1 MEHEKLVVP
10 REKRVLVYNVFNNFI
25 INNLQKEKYPNDFKV
40 AISEITKK
48 RNESLLW
55 TTEMDNLYSFVYIHP
70 NGDLET
76 EINVKRPKYPFHEK
90 YND

>member
-1 MEHEKLVVP
+1 MEHQKLIIP
-10 REKRVLVYNVFNNFI
+10 REKRVLVYNVLNDFI
-25 INNLQKEKYPNDFKV
+25 INNLQKEAYPNDFKV

-48 RNESLLW
+48 RNESLLL
-55 TTEMDNLYSFVYIHP
+55 TTEIDNFYSFVYIYH

-76 EINVKRPKYPFHEK
+76 EINVKRPKYPFHEE

>member
-1 MEHEKLVVP
+1 MEHQKLIVP
-10 REKRVLVYNVFNNFI
+10 REKRVLVYNVFNDFI
-25 INNLQKEKYPNDFKV
+25 INNLQKEEYPNDFKV

-48 RNESLLW
+48 RNESLLL
-55 TTEMDNLYSFVYIHP
+55 TTEIDNFYSFVYIHQ

-76 EINVKRPKYPFHEK
+76 EINVKRPKYPFHVE

>member
-1 MEHEKLVVP
+1 MEQEILIVP
-10 REKRVLVYNVFNNFI
+10 REKRVLVYNVLNDFI
-25 INNLQKEKYPNDFKV
+25 INNLQKEEYPNDFKV

-48 RNESLLW
+48 RNESLLL
-55 TTEMDNLYSFVYIHP
+55 TTEIDNFYSFVYIHP

-76 EINVKRPKYPFHEK
+76 EINVKRPKYPFHEE